1 MPLRLALCCLT
12 VLLASCGGGAIPG
25 LGPDPKAVQREAD
38 SKAIGGACRYAL
50 RGIEDCYTLNPK
62 AIKSHVFTGWK
73 DMDAYM
79 RENKIDG
86 VASTAKPLPEEGAEP
101 ADKPAEKTADAKSD
115 KKAEPKADAKTD
127 SKAKP
132 KAEAAAP
139 AH

>member
-12 VLLASCGGGAIPG
+12 VLLASCGGGGIPG

-86 VASTAKPLPEEGAEP
+86 VASTAKPPPEEGAEP
-101 ADKPAEKTADAKSD
+101 ADKPAEAKSE
-115 KKAEPKADAKTD
+115 KKAETKTDAKTETKPKPKAD
-127 SKAKP
+127 
-132 KAEAAAP
+132 AAAP